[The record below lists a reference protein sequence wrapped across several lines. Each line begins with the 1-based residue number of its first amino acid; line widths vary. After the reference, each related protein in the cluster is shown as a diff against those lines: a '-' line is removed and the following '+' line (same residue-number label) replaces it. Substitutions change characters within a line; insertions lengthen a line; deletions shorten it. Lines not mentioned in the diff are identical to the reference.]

1 MVNRYSYSKQGNVAL
16 SAHFQVKEFAS
27 KGGGRLYTDEVLI
40 DTDMIII
47 LEKVFA
53 QFNCSTIT
61 ISSGYRTKAH
71 DIAVG
76 GNGVGQ
82 HTLGKASDFM
92 CKDKNGN
99 IISAKRICCFLEDI
113 GVNGIGYINDNYTI
127 NKNNFGGNDANSE
140 INEMIKK

>member
-61 ISSGYRTKAH
+61 ISST
-71 DIAVG
+71 
-76 GNGVGQ
+76 
-82 HTLGKASDFM
+82 
-92 CKDKNGN
+92 
-99 IISAKRICCFLEDI
+99 
-113 GVNGIGYINDNYTI
+113 VNW
-127 NKNNFGGNDANSE
+127 E
-140 INEMIKK
+140 